1 MHGDDYHH
9 GTTGLGGVVG
19 GSDERGAAERAGGVR
34 AQPLAG
40 AGGVEVVHARRQHPD
55 GHSVLEVCQA
65 HPAYE
70 PSRHPS
76 AFLYVHTSGGSAP
89 RTGGTST
96 AATVE
101 GSLSA
106 KPPARL
112 LV

>member
-19 GSDERGAAERAGGVR
+19 GSDERGAAERAGSVR

-76 AFLYVHTSGGSAP
+76 AFLYVHTSGGSAA
-89 RTGGTST
+89 SEDS
-96 AATVE
+96 AAKDPDDDGE
-101 GSLSA
+101 HYG
-106 KPPARL
+106 RH
-112 LV
+112 